1 MEAKQTENICHAM
14 EGQLKRYSN
23 ATFYSTHTLTHT
35 HLKGYI
41 TTPIH
46 LMQAKKN
53 LPCITEKLILTQIYI
68 RGQYS
73 LETPP

>member
-1 MEAKQTENICHAM
+1 METKQTENICHAM

-23 ATFYSTHTLTHT
+23 VTFYSTHTLTHT

-46 LMQAKKN
+46 LMQAKKTYPVLQKN
-53 LPCITEKLILTQIYI
+53 
-68 RGQYS
+68 S
-73 LETPP
+73 F